1 MARYEYEIERA
12 TVSNESGT
20 EEIEHLLEKRARKGW
35 RLKGCYPDD
44 HYEIEGYYGVCRHP
58 RSCSYRV
65 CFIFE
70 RRVIE
75 REQSGYDNEED

>member
-1 MARYEYEIERA
+1 MAGYEYEIERA

-35 RLKGCYPDD
+35 RLKGCYPVE
-44 HYEIEGYYGVCRHP
+44 HNEGEGFYGAYLCR
-58 RSCSYRV
+58 YRV